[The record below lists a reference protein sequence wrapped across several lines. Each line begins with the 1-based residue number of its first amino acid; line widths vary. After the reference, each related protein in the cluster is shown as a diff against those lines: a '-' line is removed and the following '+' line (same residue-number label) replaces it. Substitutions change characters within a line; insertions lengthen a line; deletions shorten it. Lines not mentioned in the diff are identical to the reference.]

1 MEQLPQDT
9 RLIERAYWLIKLR
22 WIAIVGLSLTTVFA
36 SNVLDVSL
44 QVVPL
49 YCIVAVLTLYNTVS
63 WLLLNRTLRAD
74 AGNISISAKKI
85 INFQISADLLTLT
98 VLLHYSGGIENPFI
112 IYFIFHM
119 IIAGIIL
126 PVVESYLYAT
136 LAAVLVVLMV
146 LLEYSEILPHYCL
159 RGFITQDLHD
169 LHQDGFYIVI
179 TVLIFVTTLYFV
191 VYMTNSISTQ
201 LRRQQEAY
209 RQANIQLK
217 QKDRIKDEYV
227 SRITHDI
234 KGHLAAIQGCLGVV
248 VNKLVGALN
257 ESQADFINRAHN
269 RTEKLTS
276 FVTALLKLTQMRLS
290 NKLVMES
297 FPLKNTIDNALATVK
312 TKVENRSI
320 TLNCNIEPSVDR
332 IFGSQFSIEEIITNL
347 LLNAIKYTP
356 AKGTVEINAKDHDNY
371 VLIEVVDTGIG
382 IPEDEIDKIFD
393 EFFRATNARKVE
405 KDGTGLGL
413 SIAKE
418 IVQRHGGNIWVNS
431 REGLG
436 AKFSFTLH
444 KSNFLK

>member
-1 MEQLPQDT
+1 MEQVPQDT

-22 WIAIVGLSLTTVFA
+22 WIAIVGLSLATVFA

-44 QVVPL
+44 QVLPL
-49 YCIVAVLTLYNTVS
+49 YCIAAVLTLYNMVS
-63 WLLLNRTLRAD
+63 WLLLNRALRAD
-74 AGNISISAKKI
+74 AGNISTSAKKI

-119 IIAGIIL
+119 IIASIIL
-126 PVVESYLYAT
+126 SVVESYLYAT

-146 LLEYSEILPHYCL
+146 LLEYSKILPHYCL
-159 RGFITQDLHD
+159 RGFITHD

-179 TVLIFVTTLYFV
+179 TVLIFVTALYFV

-227 SRITHDI
+227 LRITHDI

-257 ESQADFINRAHN
+257 ESQADFINRAHD
-269 RTEKLTS
+269 RTQKLTN

-297 FPLKNTIDNALATVK
+297 FPLKNTIDNAFATVK

-356 AKGTVEINAKDHDNY
+356 AKGTVEINAKEHDNF
-371 VLIEVVDTGIG
+371 VLIEVIDTGIG
-382 IPEDEIDKIFD
+382 IPEDELDKVFD

-418 IVQRHGGNIWVNS
+418 IIQRHGGNIWVNS

>member
-1 MEQLPQDT
+1 MEQVPQDT

-22 WIAIVGLSLTTVFA
+22 WIAIVGLSLATVFA
-36 SNVLDVSL
+36 SNLLDVSL

-49 YCIVAVLTLYNTVS
+49 YCIAAVLTLYNTVS

-119 IIAGIIL
+119 IIASIIL
-126 PVVESYLYAT
+126 SVVESYLYAT
-136 LAAVLVVLMV
+136 LAAALVALMV
-146 LLEYSEILPHYCL
+146 FLEYSEILPHYCL
-159 RGFITQDLHD
+159 RGFITHD

-179 TVLIFVTTLYFV
+179 TILIFVTTLYFV

-248 VNKLVGALN
+248 VNKLAGALN
-257 ESQADFINRAHN
+257 ESQADFINRAHD
-269 RTEKLTS
+269 RTKKLTN

-371 VLIEVVDTGIG
+371 VLMEVIDTGIG
-382 IPEDEIDKIFD
+382 IPEDELDKVFD

-418 IVQRHGGNIWVNS
+418 IIQRHGGNIWVNS
-431 REGLG
+431 QEGLG

-444 KSNFLK
+444 KSNFLKKIS